1 MPWQMFNNNPTGRTG
16 IGDCAVRALSVALG
30 IDWEQAYTELVTMGF
45 MMGDMPSSN
54 AVIAGVLRKHGFNRA
69 SLDDTCSDCY
79 TAEDFCADH
88 PQGVYVLGFGN
99 LCLIDFRQ
107 TVDIVVVALDAEVL
121 GQIDDLHMLRN
132 RVLL

>member
-45 MMGDMPSSN
+45 MMADMPSSN

-69 SLDDTCSDCY
+69 PLDDTCPDCY
-79 TAEDFCADH
+79 TAEDFCSDH

-99 LCLIDFRQ
+99 HVA
-107 TVDIVVVALDAEVL
+107 TVVNGVIQDSWDSSMEYPQYFFYKK
-121 GQIDDLHMLRN
+121 GQ
-132 RVLL
+132 

>member
-69 SLDDTCSDCY
+69 SLDDTCPDCY

-99 LCLIDFRQ
+99 HVA
-107 TVDIVVVALDAEVL
+107 TVVNGVIQDSWDSSMEYPQYFFYKK
-121 GQIDDLHMLRN
+121 GQ
-132 RVLL
+132 